1 MSSDTRKLII
11 DRLRQQARE
20 YLDTLSTN
28 TPEMVDELVKILK
41 EHENYQNELEA
52 QVQERTRELS
62 ARNEILETIV
72 DNIPVMITFYDSDGN
87 IYYIN
92 PTAERILGM
101 NIREMQRIDLMT
113 YLYPDP
119 DYRRTVLD
127 FMKQAS
133 GEWKDLTLS
142 MDKKKTLEC
151 SWANVRL
158 SNGTYIG
165 IGIDVSERKQAERKI
180 EKYIKELEWKNR
192 ELQEFASVASHDLQ
206 EPLRKVQA
214 FGKLLAGEPAENISD
229 NGRDY
234 LSRMI
239 AAAERMQ
246 RLIKSLLIY
255 SRISARDTIYK
266 RVDLKEIT
274 EKVIT
279 DIEISFLEKQPA
291 FEIGDMDQIEA
302 DEIQMSQLMQNLIVN
317 SLNYSKKDEPPQVS
331 ISTSLIRPLKNSRKT
346 FCEIHVSDNGI
357 GFDSKYLN
365 KIFMPFERL
374 HGRHEYSGTGM
385 GLAICRKIAERHG
398 GWITAESTPGCGAT
412 FIVTLPLSQRGNT

>member
-11 DRLRQQARE
+11 DRLKQQARE
-20 YLDTLSTN
+20 YLDELSTN
-28 TPEMVDELVKILK
+28 TPGMVDELVKILK

-72 DNIPVMITFYDSDGN
+72 DNIPVMITFYDSDGKV
-87 IYYIN
+87 YYIN
-92 PTAERILGM
+92 PMAGRIFGM
-101 NIREMQRIDLMT
+101 DIRQMQRIDLVT

-119 DYRRTVLD
+119 EYRRRVFD

-142 MDKKKTLEC
+142 IGENKTLDC

-165 IGIDVSERKQAERKI
+165 IGIDISGRKQAESKI
-180 EKYIKELEWKNR
+180 EQYIKELEWKNR

-214 FGKLLAGEPAENISD
+214 FGKLLAGEPPENISE

-239 AAAERMQ
+239 AAADRMQ
-246 RLIKSLLIY
+246 SLIKSLLIY
-255 SRISARDTIYK
+255 SRISARDTFYK

-274 EKVIT
+274 EKAINNIDFLSLNKKASF
-279 DIEISFLEKQPA
+279 DI
-291 FEIGDMDQIEA
+291 GNMDIIEA
-302 DEIQMSQLMQNLIVN
+302 DEIQMGQLMQNLIIN

-331 ISTSLIRPLKNSRKT
+331 ISTSRIQPLKNSGKT
-346 FCEIHVSDNGI
+346 FCEIRVSDNGI
-357 GFDSKYLN
+357 GFDTRYLE

-374 HGRHEYSGTGM
+374 HARHQYSGTGM
-385 GLAICRKIAERHG
+385 GLAICRKISERHG
-398 GWITAESTPGCGAT
+398 GWITAESDPGCGTT
-412 FIVTLPLSQRGNT
+412 FIVTLPLNQKGNT